1 MKGLLSNEI
10 RLLILSVGTHKS
22 TRPLSPVEV
31 GNYVQRA
38 LDAGETRAT
47 VAEKLLLD
55 DATVIGR
62 FVRLLS
68 LPPQVQQ
75 LIGWGADPATVSFT
89 SASDV
94 ARLKS
99 ESAQIALAKA
109 ALENRLN
116 KSEILEVV
124 QISERSHRPIESCI
138 EAVLNQRPIVERRHV
153 IIGELQSDSLNETL
167 EHMSKSQRNDLLLSA
182 LARYG
187 LNTSLLGAKLGD
199 GYFLLVGDDAF
210 QTVITSLPGGFEE
223 SITKY
228 LTRELSHE
236 GSVV

>member
-1 MKGLLSNEI
+1 MKGLLSDEI

-31 GNYVQRA
+31 GKYVQRA
-38 LDAGETRAT
+38 LDAGETRST
-47 VAEKLLLD
+47 VAETLLLD

-75 LIGWGADPATVSFT
+75 LVGWGSDPATVSFT
-89 SASDV
+89 SASDI
-94 ARLKS
+94 ARLKT

-116 KSEILEVV
+116 KSEIIEVI
-124 QISERSHRPIESCI
+124 QISERSQRPIQDCI
-138 EAVLNQRPIVERRHV
+138 EEVLNQRPIIERRHV
-153 IIGELQSDSLNETL
+153 IVGELQSDSLNEAL
-167 EHMSKSQRNDLLLSA
+167 KCMSEFERNDLLLSA

-187 LNTSLLGAKLGD
+187 LNTSLHGAKLGD

-228 LTRELSHE
+228 LSRELRHE

>member
-1 MKGLLSNEI
+1 MKGLQSNEI

-22 TRPLSPVEV
+22 KRPLSPVEV
-31 GNYVQRA
+31 GKYIQRA

-62 FVRLLS
+62 FVRLLD
-68 LPPQVQQ
+68 LPPQVLQ

-89 SASDV
+89 SASDI
-94 ARLKS
+94 ARLESK
-99 ESAQIALAKA
+99 SAQIAIAKA

-116 KSEILEVV
+116 KSEILEVI
-124 QISERSHRPIESCI
+124 QITERSRRPIESCI
-138 EAVLNQRPIVERRHV
+138 EEVLNQRPIVERRHV
-153 IIGELQSDSLNETL
+153 IIGELQSDSLIETL
-167 EHMSKSQRNDLLLSA
+167 TQMSQFQRNDLLLSA

-187 LNTSLLGAKLGD
+187 LNTSILGAKLGD
-199 GYFLLVGDDAF
+199 RYFLLVGDDAF
-210 QTVITSLPGGFEE
+210 QTAITSLPGGFEQ

-228 LTRELSHE
+228 LTRECRHE
-236 GSVV
+236 V

>member
-1 MKGLLSNEI
+1 MSNEI

-31 GNYVQRA
+31 GKYVQRA

-55 DATVIGR
+55 DTTVIGR
-62 FVRLLS
+62 FVRLPS

-75 LIGWGADPATVSFT
+75 LVGWGADPATVSFT

-99 ESAQIALAKA
+99 ASAKIVLAKA
-109 ALENRLN
+109 ALENQLN

-124 QISERSHRPIESCI
+124 QISERSNRSIESCI

-167 EHMSKSQRNDLLLSA
+167 KHMSESQRKNLLLSA

-187 LNTSLLGAKLGD
+187 LNTSILGAKLGD
-199 GYFLLVGDDAF
+199 GYFLFVGDDAF
-210 QTVITSLPGGFEE
+210 HTVITSLPGGFEE
-223 SITKY
+223 SITEY
-228 LTRELSHE
+228 LMRELRHE
-236 GSVV
+236 DSVE

>member
-1 MKGLLSNEI
+1 MKGLSSNEI

-22 TRPLSPVEV
+22 TRPLSPIEV
-31 GNYVQRA
+31 GKYVQRA
-38 LDAGETRAT
+38 INAGETRAT
-47 VAEKLLLD
+47 VAETLLLD

-75 LIGWGADPATVSFT
+75 LIGWGSDPATVSFT
-89 SASDV
+89 SASDI

-99 ESAQIALAKA
+99 ETAQIALAKA
-109 ALENRLN
+109 ALESRLN
-116 KSEILEVV
+116 KSEIIEIV
-124 QISERSHRPIESCI
+124 QISERSQRPIESCI
-138 EAVLNQRPIVERRHV
+138 EEVLNQRPIVERRHV

-167 EHMSKSQRNDLLLSA
+167 LHMSQSQRNDLLLSA
-182 LARYG
+182 LVRYG
-187 LNTSLLGAKLGD
+187 LNTSLHGAKLGD
-199 GYFLLVGDDAF
+199 GYFLLVGDDVF
-210 QTVITSLPGGFEE
+210 QSVITSLPGGFEE

-228 LTRELSHE
+228 LTRELSLE

>member
-1 MKGLLSNEI
+1 MSNEI

-31 GNYVQRA
+31 GKYVQRA

-55 DATVIGR
+55 DTTVIGR
-62 FVRLLS
+62 FVRLPS

-75 LIGWGADPATVSFT
+75 LVGWGADPATVSFT

-99 ESAQIALAKA
+99 ASAKIVLAKA
-109 ALENRLN
+109 ALENQLN

-124 QISERSHRPIESCI
+124 QISERSNRSIESCI

-167 EHMSKSQRNDLLLSA
+167 KHMSESQRNNLLLSA

-187 LNTSLLGAKLGD
+187 LNTSILGAKLGD
-199 GYFLLVGDDAF
+199 GYFLFVGDDAF
-210 QTVITSLPGGFEE
+210 HTVITSLPGGFEE
-223 SITKY
+223 SITEY
-228 LTRELSHE
+228 LMRELRHE
-236 GSVV
+236 DSVV

>member
-1 MKGLLSNEI
+1 MSNEI

-31 GNYVQRA
+31 GKYVQRA

-55 DATVIGR
+55 DTTVIGR
-62 FVRLLS
+62 FVRLPS

-75 LIGWGADPATVSFT
+75 LVGWGADPATVSFT

-99 ESAQIALAKA
+99 ASAKIVLAKA
-109 ALENRLN
+109 ALENQLN

-124 QISERSHRPIESCI
+124 QISERSNRSIESCI

-167 EHMSKSQRNDLLLSA
+167 KHMSESQRNNLLLSA

-187 LNTSLLGAKLGD
+187 LNTSILGAKLGD
-199 GYFLLVGDDAF
+199 GYFLFVGDDAF
-210 QTVITSLPGGFEE
+210 HSVITSLPGGFEE
-223 SITKY
+223 SITEY
-228 LTRELSHE
+228 LMRELRHE
-236 GSVV
+236 DSVV